1 MVELYSDKGITME
14 RTAKLVC
21 FGRGGD
27 SVEYGNGCRGS
38 GYGTPERPHAS
49 AGCIIPDG
57 TPAIDKRPAIE
68 TDEGFNWVFKGPMC
82 NPDLVDDE
90 VTECPEPSGA
100 LVAGVSG
107 NQYGALL
114 TLQHAHKAVS
124 RTPGP
129 LDFVSIRQYVE
140 GWRRVGARIGHYENG
155 VIVWHD

>member
-1 MVELYSDKGITME
+1 MQGDSAME

-27 SVEYGNGCRGS
+27 SVEYGGGCHGS
-38 GYGTPERPHAS
+38 GYGTPENPHAS

-90 VTECPEPSGA
+90 VTECPEPSWA
-100 LVAGVSG
+100 LAAGVSG

-114 TLQHAHKAVS
+114 TLQHAHKATQ

-129 LDFVSIRQYVE
+129 LDYVSIRQYVE
-140 GWRRVGARIGHYENG
+140 GWRQRGARIGHYQGG
-155 VIVWHD
+155 VIVWD